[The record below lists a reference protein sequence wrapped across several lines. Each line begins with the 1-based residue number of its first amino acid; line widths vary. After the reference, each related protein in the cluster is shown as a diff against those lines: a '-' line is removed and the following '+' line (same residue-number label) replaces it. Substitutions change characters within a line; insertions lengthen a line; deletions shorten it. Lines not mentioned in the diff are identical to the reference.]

1 MHAIAMSV
9 FVHGVGYIHVVVWNI
24 NTRVNLMIMI
34 PQEILTSDTYART
47 PTELVFVKYCY
58 VVMILRTKSW
68 MNARIVAGLW
78 QPMHVDSD
86 ATINSSLICTTSIFS
101 LF

>member
-1 MHAIAMSV
+1 
-9 FVHGVGYIHVVVWNI
+9 
-24 NTRVNLMIMI
+24 MI
-34 PQEILTSDTYART
+34 PQLILTSDTYART
-47 PTELVFVKYCY
+47 LTELLIHYYCY

-78 QPMHVDSD
+78 QPMHADSD
-86 ATINSSLICTTSIFS
+86 ATINLSIICTTSIFS